1 MNYRL
6 NAVKAISRRKIF
18 ETFITP
24 GFYIALSVSLLLGY
38 FLINGF
44 INSID
49 SSGLNYGLNPVYEL
63 IAKSLSGAF
72 GDTFVIKL
80 FSEGPFLFALY
91 VAYIPFLLYLTISSV
106 FKFGFEKKVGAIE
119 LLVYG
124 PSDGTSYFLASLVK
138 DIVFTFV
145 FLGAV
150 LIFFWITAIVNNLV
164 LGPEFFYSCIVILF
178 LSLTFFSYGIISSVV
193 TDSAVSGIALFL
205 GISIFFVIL
214 QMGSFAIISGYVT
227 NLSNVLAWIVK
238 WVSPLFYWHL
248 ALSSIGYGNGG
259 VFVVNLFL
267 LLLLSIVILVISHLV
282 LKARGVRV

>member
-6 NAVKAISRRKIF
+6 NAVKAISKRKIF

-72 GDTFVIKL
+72 GGTFVIKL

-91 VAYIPFLLYLTISSV
+91 VAYIPFLFYLAISSV

-138 DIVFTFV
+138 DTVFTVV
-145 FLGAV
+145 FMAV
-150 LIFFWITAIVNNLV
+150 ILVFFWITAILNNLI
-164 LGPEFFYSCIVILF
+164 LGPMFFYSLIVILF
-178 LSLTFFSYGIISSVV
+178 LSLAFFAYG
-193 TDSAVSGIALFL
+193 TLSAVATDNAASGIALFL
-205 GISIFFVIL
+205 GIAVVFVIL
-214 QMGSFAIISGYVT
+214 EMGSFAIISGYVT

-238 WVSPLFYWHL
+238 WISPLFYWHL
-248 ALSSIGYGNGG
+248 ALSAVSYGDTG
-259 VFVVNLFL
+259 VFFLNLLFL
-267 LLLLSIVILVISHLV
+267 LILAAVIHIISHFI
-282 LKARGVRV
+282 LKGRGVKV